1 MFTSIFAFVMCSTF
15 SLCGTFSLIGFSQK
29 VLYEVKSFSTGI
41 GSHEYLCSSCC
52 QTWRIRNSWNHEL
65 SRIKPIHSA
74 LPAKLLARA
83 DPFSV
88 CMSARDESPLPS
100 VRKGKRKM
108 GKVLNATASVD
119 MLRAKLKRNESR
131 TPLISEFNR
140 ALIACAQEKGQ
151 LKLAEDVMDM
161 MRNAGVQADERT
173 FNIFLRCIADS
184 SAERGDAAFA
194 QGLGVLQVLPTGST
208 HHVII
213 ITTNIVISRLRLTPT
228 EPESRP
234 PTPAL
239 VLFAR
244 FSTRLHTHLPP
255 HPSNGNRSAPSSI
268 APLLLRSLPSTGDR
282 SQGGCPPARAPTA
295 PPLRPGHG

>member
-15 SLCGTFSLIGFSQK
+15 SLCGTFSLIGFSQN
-29 VLYEVKSFSTGI
+29 VLYEIKSFSTGI
-41 GSHEYLCSSCC
+41 GAHEYLCSNCC
-52 QTWRIRNSWNHEL
+52 QTLRIRSHEL
-65 SRIKPIHSA
+65 SRIKPKHSA
-74 LPAKLLARA
+74 LPAQLLARA

-119 MLRAKLKRNESR
+119 MLRAKLKRNDSR

-140 ALIACAQEKGQ
+140 ALIACAQEEGQ